1 MGDLLPA
8 GQRPALG
15 IDETAQE
22 TELLGGRVRFLQ
34 PRQGY
39 RAAIDPVLLAAAV
52 PDGDWTSA
60 LDVGT
65 GTGAAML
72 CLLSRCPKK
81 RVAGVELL
89 DAHADLARRSL
100 RLNQMEE
107 RGAVVTA
114 DLRWRP
120 TLPPNSF
127 DQVLTNPPFH
137 GPGNVPAHQ
146 NRAVAHMESVPIDV
160 WVGFCLRM
168 LRPRGGLTMIHR
180 ADRVDDLLVSLHK
193 KAGAVEVIPL
203 WPRAGIAAKRV
214 IIRARKGLKS
224 PAVMHSG
231 LVLHKADGSFTEQTE
246 AILRGGLSL
255 DQAMAS

>member
-8 GQRPALG
+8 
-15 IDETAQE
+15 ETPLSPQDDGVQE
-22 TELLGGRVRFLQ
+22 TELLGGRVRFVQ
-34 PRQGY
+34 PLQGY

-52 PDGDWTSA
+52 PDGDWKSA

-72 CLLSRCPKK
+72 CLLSRCPQK
-81 RVAGVELL
+81 RVAGLELL

-100 RLNQMEE
+100 RLNQMEG

-114 DLRWRP
+114 DVRWRP

-127 DQVLTNPPFH
+127 DQVLSNPPFH
-137 GPGNVPAHQ
+137 GPGNAPAHQ
-146 NRAVAHMESVPIDV
+146 NRAIAHMEAVPIDV
-160 WVGFCLRM
+160 WLGFCLRM
-168 LRPRGGLTMIHR
+168 LRPRGGLTVIHR
-180 ADRVDDLLVSLHK
+180 ADRVDELLVGLHK

-214 IIRARKGLKS
+214 IVRARKGLKS
-224 PAVMHSG
+224 PAVMHPG
-231 LVLHKADGSFTEQTE
+231 LVLHQADGRFTPQAE
-246 AILRGGLSL
+246 AILRGALSL
-255 DQAMAS
+255 DQAMAV